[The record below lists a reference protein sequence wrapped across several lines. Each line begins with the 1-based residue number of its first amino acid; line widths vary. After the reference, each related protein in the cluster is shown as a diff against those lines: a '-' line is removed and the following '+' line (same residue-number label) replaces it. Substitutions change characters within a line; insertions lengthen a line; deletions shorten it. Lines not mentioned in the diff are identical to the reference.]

1 MAGPLT
7 GFRIIEMGSI
17 GPGPLAGMLLADMGA
32 EVIRIDRVG
41 EVGSETQ
48 ASPSWNV
55 QARGR
60 TRLALDLKH
69 PDGVG
74 VVLRLVEQADA
85 LLEGFRPGVMERLG
99 VGPDDC
105 LARNP
110 KLVYGRLTGFGRTGP
125 YAQAAGHDLNY
136 IALAGALAHFGRPGQ
151 PPTPPLNLVGD
162 YAGGTMFLLFGML
175 SALLE
180 TQKSG
185 LGQVVDATMVDGV
198 ANLMSLW
205 WGYSQVGGFD
215 ERHPGT
221 QYFDT
226 GAHFFEVYQCADGG
240 WISVASIEPQFYA
253 DLRRRLGLE
262 DDALFDRQRD
272 PAVWAECKARLAELF
287 TTRPRDEW
295 CALLEGGDACVAP
308 VLTLSEAAVHP
319 HNVERGTFVEV
330 DGIRQPAP
338 TPRFSRTPATLD
350 RPPGVVGQHTRDIL
364 SQSGFGADEIEALL
378 ASGAVAESTA
388 SEPAP

>member
-7 GFRIIEMGSI
+7 GFHFLEMGSI

-32 EVIRIDRVG
+32 EVVRIDRIG
-41 EVGSETQ
+41 EVGSGTLS
-48 ASPSWNV
+48 SPSWNV

-60 TRLALDLKH
+60 SRLALDLKH
-69 PDGVG
+69 PEGVE

-85 LLEGFRPGVMERLG
+85 LIEGFRPGVMERLG

-105 LARNP
+105 LDRNP

-125 YAQAAGHDLNY
+125 YAKAAGHDLNY
-136 IALAGALAHFGRPGQ
+136 IALAGALAHFARPGQ
-151 PPTPPLNLVGD
+151 PPTPPLNLAGD
-162 YAGGTMFLLFGML
+162 YAGGTMFLLFGVL

-180 TQKSG
+180 TQRSG
-185 LGQVVDATMVDGV
+185 VGQVVDATMVDGV
-198 ANLMSLW
+198 AALMSLW
-205 WGYSQVGGFD
+205 WGYSQIGGFD
-215 ERHPGT
+215 ELHPGT

-262 DDALFDRQRD
+262 DDVLFDRQRD
-272 PAVWAECKARLAELF
+272 PATWAECKTRLAALF
-287 TTRPRDEW
+287 ATRPRDEW

-308 VLTLSEAAVHP
+308 VLTLSEAAAHP
-319 HNVERGTFVEV
+319 QNVARGTFVEV

-338 TPRFSRTPATLD
+338 TPWFSRTPATLD
-350 RPPGVVGQHTRDIL
+350 RPPGVVGQHTREIL
-364 SQSGFGADEIEALL
+364 SGSGFTADEIESLL
-378 ASGAVAESTA
+378 ATGVVAQGTA
-388 SEPAP
+388 AEAAP